1 MSGPKYSDY
10 VLERQRLLIIKAQL
24 EAELER
30 SQCEQIIENINNCI
44 EKSNIYFSQIN
55 IEKYEENISDAEKI
69 IKSTAITIELKKLIS
84 ELKTNISTQYIIDQN
99 RRWIQKQPHFYCV

>member
-44 EKSNIYFSQIN
+44 EKSNIYFSYFLMT
-55 IEKYEENISDAEKI
+55 ES
-69 IKSTAITIELKKLIS
+69 
-84 ELKTNISTQYIIDQN
+84 
-99 RRWIQKQPHFYCV
+99 